1 MRFYSGRPM
10 PISHVISWTS
20 GQLFILALLLGP
32 WVFLAM
38 FLTGHLPI

>member
-10 PISHVISWTS
+10 PISHVISWLA

-32 WVFLAM
+32 WVCLAL